1 MGCIVIRCLIVFMS
15 VLVLSGCLATNG
27 IVHYYKG
34 EPKDES
40 QLATVILPEEIDIV
54 AVNSRKR
61 ALPMI
66 RDDSYQIK
74 LLPGLNELVLEYS
87 NLWDLDSD
95 SHVTVTSDIVLVSQV
110 MKAGDVYEIKV
121 PEFSTLKEMKA
132 YAKDFEVTMVAKS
145 TGEKVTSKAARY
157 GVAPVGISQLIPQD
171 NKLVA
176 SIQAG
181 VQGESQVVVHGVE
194 DRAHQAPGKYSAL
207 QNLRYWW
214 EEANTQ
220 ERELFEDWINTVD

>member
-1 MGCIVIRCLIVFMS
+1 MIRCFFILLS
-15 VLVLSGCLATNG
+15 VMALSGCLATNG
-27 IVHYYKG
+27 VVHYYKG
-34 EPKDES
+34 EPKAET

-61 ALPMI
+61 ALPLI
-66 RDDSYQIK
+66 RNASYQIK

-95 SHVTVTSDIVLVSQV
+95 NHVTVSSDIVLVSKV
-110 MKAGDVYEIKV
+110 MKAGDVYEISV
-121 PEFSTLKEMKA
+121 PKFTTIEEMKA
-132 YAKDFEVTMVAKS
+132 YAKDFEVTMVAQS
-145 TGEKVTSKAARY
+145 TGDKTVSTAAKY
-157 GVAPVGISQLIPQD
+157 GVAPIGVSQLVPQN
-171 NKLVA
+171 NKLVS
-176 SIQAG
+176 SIKAG
-181 VQGESQVVVHGVE
+181 VQGESEIVVHGVE
-194 DRAHQAPGKYSAL
+194 DRAHQAQGKYSAL